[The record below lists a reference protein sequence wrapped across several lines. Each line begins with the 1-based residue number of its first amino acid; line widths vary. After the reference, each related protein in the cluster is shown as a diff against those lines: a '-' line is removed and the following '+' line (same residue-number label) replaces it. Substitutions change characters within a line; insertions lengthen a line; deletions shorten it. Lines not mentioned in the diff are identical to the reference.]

1 MRRKL
6 ITSLLGIVILAAALL
21 ATNIGLGYKPALG
34 LDLRGGISVTLRPA
48 PGQPYTPESL
58 DLAVERIRERVDS
71 QGVGEPEILRQ
82 DDAIVVNL
90 PGVNDQQDAL
100 NLVNVTGKVYLR
112 PVQYCYTPT
121 PTPTT
126 DTSVPDGSSTTAVET
141 ATTTASTATTVTPNT
156 SDASV
161 GNSTVDTSS
170 DSTADST
177 SGTSGASR
185 GVHSLAPNGSTD
197 TTDGTDGSTPTTVAS
212 TSTSSGATSTTGT
225 GSTTADGSTTTAVDA
240 SSTTVDPNVTTTTAL
255 PYSDPTQAQTLP
267 TRDGQICAVG
277 PSGGD
282 GTVFEKDSAQAEII
296 GGGWGVTVGLKGGS
310 SGEGVWNA
318 LASQC
323 YNGESACPSH
333 QLAIELDGQIQSA
346 PTVNAPSFT
355 GNVQITGK
363 FSRGEA
369 SKLAQVLNSGA
380 LPVTLV
386 AEQVENVSA
395 SLGKDSLRAALIA
408 GVIGIGLVVLFMI
421 FYYRRLGIVVIAGMI
436 ISGALVYSMTSLISR
451 FYNGVL
457 SLSGIAGLIV
467 SIGVTIDSY
476 VVFFERL
483 KDEVRGGR
491 SLRNS
496 AQRGFR
502 AAFRTILLADAVSLI
517 GAAVL
522 WYLSV
527 GAVRGFAFYLGL
539 STVTDIFVAYF
550 FTRPA
555 VLLLARSKFMSG
567 SSVLGLHTETD
578 AVQLSGATS

>member
-21 ATNIGLGYKPALG
+21 VTNIGLGYKPALG

-48 PGQPYTPESL
+48 PDQPYTPESL

-82 DDAIVVNL
+82 DNAIVVNL
-90 PGVNDQQDAL
+90 PGVNDQKDAL

-121 PTPTT
+121 PTTT
-126 DTSVPDGSSTTAVET
+126 ATSVPDGSSTTAVDT
-141 ATTTASTATTVTPNT
+141 ATTTAGTATTVTPNT
-156 SDASV
+156 SDSSV
-161 GNSTVDTSS
+161 ANSTAETTSAATSGTTSGTGGPSRRVDSTSPTGGTED
-170 DSTADST
+170 DSTAITED
-177 SGTSGASR
+177 
-185 GVHSLAPNGSTD
+185 
-197 TTDGTDGSTPTTVAS
+197 
-212 TSTSSGATSTTGT
+212 ATSTTT
-225 GSTTADGSTTTAVDA
+225 ATTSTTAVDGSSTTA
-240 SSTTVDPNVTTTTAL
+240 VDGSSTTVDPNVTTTTAL

-267 TRDGQICAVG
+267 TRDGQVCSVG

-296 GGGWGVTVGLKGGS
+296 GGGWGVTVGLKGGA
-310 SGEGVWNA
+310 SGEGIWNA
-318 LASQC
+318 LAAEC
-323 YNGESACPSH
+323 YNAESACPSR

-363 FSRGEA
+363 FSRSEA
-369 SKLAQVLNSGA
+369 QKLAQVLNSGA

-408 GVIGIGLVVLFMI
+408 GAIGISLVVLFMV
-421 FYYRRLGIVVIAGMI
+421 FYYRRLGVVVIAGMM

>member
-6 ITSLLGIVILAAALL
+6 ITSLVGIVVLAAGLL
-21 ATNIGLGYKPALG
+21 TINVSLGYKPALG
-34 LDLRGGISVTLRPA
+34 LDLRGGISVTLRPVDSD
-48 PGQPYTPESL
+48 YTQQSL

-71 QGVGEPEILRQ
+71 KGVGEPEIIRQ
-82 DDAIVVNL
+82 DNAIVVNL
-90 PGVNDQQDAL
+90 PGVNDRQAAL
-100 NLVNVTGKVYLR
+100 DLVKVSGKVELR
-112 PVQYCYTPT
+112 PVLGCYTPA
-121 PTPTT
+121 PTT
-126 DTSVPDGSSTTAVET
+126 TSTTTAGSDTATTTAGTTAATGTGSATTVGGATVGSGSTASTPAPGPSRNVHSVPPSDGSSTTA
-141 ATTTASTATTVTPNT
+141 P
-156 SDASV
+156 
-161 GNSTVDTSS
+161 
-170 DSTADST
+170 
-177 SGTSGASR
+177 
-185 GVHSLAPNGSTD
+185 
-197 TTDGTDGSTPTTVAS
+197 
-212 TSTSSGATSTTGT
+212 GATSTTVAG
-225 GSTTADGSTTTAVDA
+225 DA
-240 SSTTVDPNVTTTTAL
+240 TSTTVAGDATSTTVVSDATTTTVTSDTVL
-255 PYSDPTQAQTLP
+255 PPDQSGTLA
-267 TRDGQICAVG
+267 TRDGQACSVG

-282 GTVFEKDSAQAEII
+282 GTVFEKDSALAQII
-296 GGGWGVTVGLKGGS
+296 GGGWGVTVTLKTGS

-318 LASQC
+318 LAAEC
-323 YNGESACPSH
+323 YAGQASGPCPSH
-333 QLAIELDGQIQSA
+333 QLAIVLDGQIQSA

-355 GNVQITGK
+355 GSVQITGK
-363 FSRGEA
+363 FTQGEA
-369 SKLAQVLNSGA
+369 SQLAQVLNSGA
-380 LPVTLV
+380 LPVTLK

-408 GVIGIGLVVLFMI
+408 GAIGIALVILFMI
-421 FYYRRLGIVVIAGMI
+421 LYYRRLAVVVVAGML

-483 KDEVRGGR
+483 KDEVRAGR

-522 WYLSV
+522 YYLSV

-555 VLLLARSKFMSG
+555 VLLLARSRFMG
-567 SSVLGLHTETD
+567 GHHVLGLSAD
-578 AVQLSGATS
+578 NDSSVQISGATT

>member
-34 LDLRGGISVTLRPA
+34 LDLRGGISVTLRPVE
-48 PGQPYTPESL
+48 GQPYTEESL

-82 DDAIVVNL
+82 DNAIVVNL

-100 NLVNVTGKVYLR
+100 DLVNVTGKVYLR

-121 PTPTT
+121 PPTT
-126 DTSVPDGSSTTAVET
+126 ETSVPDGSSTTAVDT
-141 ATTTASTATTVTPNT
+141 ATTTAGTATTVTPNT
-156 SDASV
+156 ANASV
-161 GNSTVDTSS
+161 DNSTAETTGETTSGTGGPSRRVDSASPTAGTD
-170 DSTADST
+170 DSTA
-177 SGTSGASR
+177 
-185 GVHSLAPNGSTD
+185 
-197 TTDGTDGSTPTTVAS
+197 TTDEATPTTAAS
-212 TSTSSGATSTTGT
+212 TSTT
-225 GSTTADGSTTTAVDA
+225 GSTTADGSTTTVVDA

-267 TRDGQICAVG
+267 SRDGQICQVG
-277 PSGGD
+277 ASGGD
-282 GTVFEKDSAQAEII
+282 GTVFEKDSAEAQII
-296 GGGWGVTVGLKGGS
+296 NGGWGVTVGLTS
-310 SGEGVWNA
+310 AGEGVWNA

-323 YNGESACPSH
+323 FNGESACPSH

-408 GVIGIGLVVLFMI
+408 GAIGVGLVVLFMI
-421 FYYRRLGIVVIAGMI
+421 FYYRRLGVVVIAGLI

-502 AAFRTILLADAVSLI
+502 AAFRTILVADAVSLI

-539 STVTDIFVAYF
+539 ATVMDIIIAYF

-567 SSVLGLHTETD
+567 SKVLGLESHTDT
-578 AVQLSGATS
+578 AQMTGATS

>member
-6 ITSLLGIVILAAALL
+6 ITSLLGIVILAVALL

-48 PGQPYTPESL
+48 PGQPFTQDSL

-82 DDAIVVNL
+82 GDAIVVNL

-112 PVQYCYTPT
+112 PVLGCFTPT
-121 PTPTT
+121 PTPVA
-126 DTSVPDGSSTTAVET
+126 TSIVET
-141 ATTTASTATTVTPNT
+141 ATTTASTATTAVATTVTGDT
-156 SDASV
+156 SGAVV
-161 GNSTVDTSS
+161 GNSTVDT
-170 DSTADST
+170 T
-177 SGTSGASR
+177 SGSGAPGPSR
-185 GVHSLAPNGSTD
+185 RVDS
-197 TTDGTDGSTPTTVAS
+197 STPTSVPTDTGGTTDTGDATT
-212 TSTSSGATSTTGT
+212 TSAGA
-225 GSTTADGSTTTAVDA
+225 STTTASSSSTPVDA
-240 SSTTVDPNVTTTTAL
+240 SSTTVVTDPNATTTTGL
-255 PYSDPTQAQTLP
+255 PYSDPTQSQVLP
-267 TRDGQICAVG
+267 TRDGQQCQVG

-296 GGGWGVTVGLKGGS
+296 GGGWGVTVALKGGS
-310 SGEGVWNA
+310 SGEAIWNA
-318 LASQC
+318 LASEC
-323 YNGESACPSH
+323 FNGETACPSH

-369 SKLAQVLNSGA
+369 EKLAQVLNSGA

-386 AEQVENVSA
+386 SEQVENVSA

-408 GVIGIGLVVLFMI
+408 GAIGIGLVILFMI
-421 FYYRRLGIVVIAGMI
+421 FYYRRLAVVVVAGMM
-436 ISGALVYSMTSLISR
+436 ISGALVYSMTALISR

-539 STVTDIFVAYF
+539 STVMDIFVAYF

-555 VLLLARSKFMSG
+555 VLLLSRSTFMSG
-567 SSVLGLHTETD
+567 SKVLGLQTSND
-578 AVQLSGATS
+578 SVQLSGATS

>member
-6 ITSLLGIVILAAALL
+6 ITSLLGIIILAAALL

-82 DDAIVVNL
+82 DNAIVVNL

-121 PTPTT
+121 PTTT
-126 DTSVPDGSSTTAVET
+126 ETSVPDESSTTAVGT
-141 ATTTASTATTVTPNT
+141 ATTTASTATTSTPNT
-156 SDASV
+156 ADATV
-161 GNSTVDTSS
+161 GNSTADT
-170 DSTADST
+170 T
-177 SGTSGASR
+177 SGTGGPSRRVDSASA
-185 GVHSLAPNGSTD
+185 SP
-197 TTDGTDGSTPTTVAS
+197 TTDESTATTDGSTSTTG
-212 TSTSSGATSTTGT
+212 GATSTTAVD
-225 GSTTADGSTTTAVDA
+225 GSSTTTADA

-267 TRDGQICAVG
+267 TRDGQICSVG

-296 GGGWGVTVGLKGGS
+296 GGGWGVTVGLKGGA
-310 SGEGVWNA
+310 SGEGIWNA
-318 LASQC
+318 LAAQC

-408 GVIGIGLVVLFMI
+408 GAIGIGLVVLFMI
-421 FYYRRLGIVVIAGMI
+421 FYYRRLGIVVIAGMV

>member
-6 ITSLLGIVILAAALL
+6 LTSLIGIVVLAAGLL
-21 ATNIGLGYKPALG
+21 GTNLAFGYHPALG
-34 LDLRGGISVTLRPA
+34 LDLRGGISVTLRPVA
-48 PGQPYTPESL
+48 GQPFTQDSL

-71 QGVGEPEILRQ
+71 KGVGEPEILRQ
-82 DDAIVVNL
+82 GEAIVVNL
-90 PGVNDQQDAL
+90 PGVNDQKDAL
-100 NLVNVTGKVYLR
+100 DLVNVTGKVYLR
-112 PVQYCYTPT
+112 PVVGCYTPA
-121 PTPTT
+121 PVST
-126 DTSVPDGSSTTAVET
+126 DSSSTSSSVDG
-141 ATTTASTATTVTPNT
+141 TATTVAGATGSAVTTTTPT
-156 SDASV
+156 P
-161 GNSTVDTSS
+161 STDGATIG
-170 DSTADST
+170 
-177 SGTSGASR
+177 SGTSGVSR
-185 GVHSLAPNGSTD
+185 RPHTVPPTD
-197 TTDGTDGSTPTTVAS
+197 
-212 TSTSSGATSTTGT
+212 GATSTTAASADT
-225 GSTTADGSTTTAVDA
+225 STTAASGETSTTAVDSGA
-240 SSTTVDPNVTTTTAL
+240 TTTTAL
-255 PYSDPTQAQTLP
+255 PFSDPTQSQLLP
-267 TRDGQICAVG
+267 TRDGQRCQVG
-277 PSGGD
+277 ASGGD

-296 GGGWGVTVGLKGGS
+296 NGGWGVTVALKGGG
-310 SGEGVWNA
+310 SGEDIWNK
-318 LASQC
+318 LAAEC
-323 YNGESACPSH
+323 YSGGSTCPSH

-369 SKLAQVLNSGA
+369 EKLAQVLNSGA
-380 LPVTLV
+380 LPVTLTS
-386 AEQVENVSA
+386 EQVENVSA
-395 SLGKDSLRAALIA
+395 SLGKDSLKAALIA
-408 GVIGIGLVVLFMI
+408 GSIGVALVILFM
-421 FYYRRLGIVVIAGMI
+421 FLYYRRLAVVVVAGML
-436 ISGALVYSMTSLISR
+436 ISGALIYSMTSLISR

-502 AAFRTILLADAVSLI
+502 AAFRTILIADAVSLI

-539 STVTDIFVAYF
+539 STVMDIFVAYF

-555 VLLLARSKFMSG
+555 VLLLARSGFMSG
-567 SSVLGLHTETD
+567 SSVLGLHTEPSTTD
-578 AVQLSGATS
+578 TARLSGATS

>member
-6 ITSLLGIVILAAALL
+6 LTSLIGIVALAAVLL
-21 ATNIGLGYKPALG
+21 GTNLAFGYHPALG
-34 LDLRGGISVTLRPA
+34 LDLRGGISVTLRPVA
-48 PGQPYTPESL
+48 GQPFTKDSL

-71 QGVGEPEILRQ
+71 KGVGEPEILRQ
-82 DDAIVVNL
+82 GEAIVVNL
-90 PGVNDQQDAL
+90 PGVNDQKDAL
-100 NLVNVTGKVYLR
+100 DLVNVTGKVYLR
-112 PVQYCYTPT
+112 PVVGCYTPA
-121 PTPTT
+121 PVST
-126 DTSVPDGSSTTAVET
+126 DSSSTTSSVDAT
-141 ATTTASTATTVTPNT
+141 ATTTSATSTDATATTLTP
-156 SDASV
+156 
-161 GNSTVDTSS
+161 
-170 DSTADST
+170 STAGAT
-177 SGTSGASR
+177 IGSGTSGVNRQPHTVAPPSSGTTSGAATTTSGTAAS
-185 GVHSLAPNGSTD
+185 GASS
-197 TTDGTDGSTPTTVAS
+197 TTVAP
-212 TSTSSGATSTTGT
+212 GATSTT
-225 GSTTADGSTTTAVDA
+225 AVDSGA
-240 SSTTVDPNVTTTTAL
+240 TTTTAL
-255 PYSDPTQAQTLP
+255 PFSDPTKSQLLP
-267 TRDGQICAVG
+267 TRDGQQCQVG

-296 GGGWGVTVGLKGGS
+296 NGGWGVTVALKGGGAGEDIWNKLAAECY
-310 SGEGVWNA
+310 SGG
-318 LASQC
+318 ST
-323 YNGESACPSH
+323 CPSH

-355 GNVQITGK
+355 GNVQITGH
-363 FSRGEA
+363 FSRAQAE
-369 SKLAQVLNSGA
+369 KLAQVLNSGA
-380 LPVTLV
+380 LPVTLTS
-386 AEQVENVSA
+386 EQVENVSA
-395 SLGKDSLRAALIA
+395 SLGKDSLKAALIA
-408 GVIGIGLVVLFMI
+408 GSIGVGLVILFM
-421 FYYRRLGIVVIAGMI
+421 FLYYRRLAVVVVAGML
-436 ISGALVYSMTSLISR
+436 ISGALIYSMTALISR

-502 AAFRTILLADAVSLI
+502 AAFRTILIADAVSLI

-555 VLLLARSKFMSG
+555 VLLLARSRFMSG
-567 SSVLGLHTETD
+567 SSVLGLHTEPTAD
-578 AVQLSGATS
+578 TAQLTGATS